1 MPKNKKKKYRCRACR
16 CMDSYKQEIQKLR
29 RQKKELLCR
38 NRLLEHEIRELKGLV
53 FKADNRGGQDSECTG
68 KTPKK
73 RGAPVGH
80 IGRTRAKPQHIDEQ
94 IDVFVEKCPYCGSSD
109 LSKCAG
115 YEEHIQE
122 DIIMPRVKATL
133 YRHHN
138 YYCRACRKISR
149 GVGKDE
155 IPGSYIGPSAKSI
168 ANYLHYKSG
177 LSYGKVGDF
186 FDRFFNLNVRK
197 SSLYGF
203 DNQAKGKGA
212 FIYDE
217 IKDCLKETK
226 YLHVDETGWPND
238 GGNFWLWCM
247 ANKDMVFYH
256 IDKRRNSN
264 VVKENIGNEYNG
276 IVVSDFFSTY
286 NKLSAGAYRQQKC
299 LVHLLRM
306 NKRLLERFQ
315 NSSKVRSFCAKLKK
329 LVLQII
335 AVHKQQRRFN
345 KIEFLEMRE
354 YVKSR
359 LRTLLDAPLPYT
371 APERFRKKL
380 NNMQQELTLC
390 LDLPYIP
397 AHNNFVERQL
407 RPNVILRK
415 ITFGTR
421 SVAGMHNHQAMM
433 SLIQTAILNGYPVLD
448 MLKGI
453 HSGQNLSL
461 EQIQNYSP

>member
-286 NKLSAGAYRQQKC
+286 NK
-299 LVHLLRM
+299 
-306 NKRLLERFQ
+306 
-315 NSSKVRSFCAKLKK
+315 
-329 LVLQII
+329 
-335 AVHKQQRRFN
+335 
-345 KIEFLEMRE
+345 
-354 YVKSR
+354 
-359 LRTLLDAPLPYT
+359 
-371 APERFRKKL
+371 
-380 NNMQQELTLC
+380 QQELTLC